1 MLSSVSPLLGIA
13 LGTIK
18 DGRYQT
24 NIGAIKP
31 DGVVNMDSNLQQD
44 VEFGE
49 IVTIE
54 NAQGVLLMRKA

>member
-1 MLSSVSPLLGIA
+1 
-13 LGTIK
+13 
-18 DGRYQT
+18 
-24 NIGAIKP
+24 
-31 DGVVNMDSNLQQD
+31 MDSNLQQD